1 MTEYIFTLTLK
12 ESYKSCNMSRLVKTD
27 KDYASGIEVLSLLYK
42 KGQIKAATHVNSE
55 MLQFYW
61 VLGKDIAKPHWVE
74 DISVR

>member
-1 MTEYIFTLTLK
+1 MTEYIFTFTLK
-12 ESYKSCNMSRLVKTD
+12 ESYKSCDMSRLVKTD
-27 KDYASGIEVLSLLYK
+27 KDYASWIEELSLRYK

-61 VLGKDIAKPHWVE
+61 SLGKDIAKPHWVE